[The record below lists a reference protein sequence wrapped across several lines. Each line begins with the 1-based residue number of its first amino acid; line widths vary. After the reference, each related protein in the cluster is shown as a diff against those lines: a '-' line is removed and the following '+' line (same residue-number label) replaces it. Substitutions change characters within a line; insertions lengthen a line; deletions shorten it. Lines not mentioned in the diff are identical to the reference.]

1 MKCENCGT
9 KLKRGDSFCPECGA
23 QVIKMRRPER
33 KAISPSKTGGRG
45 RKYRFPVLIA
55 GAVLAAALGGFLAV
69 KGSGIVSGFLE
80 KKPEEIL
87 FVSDGGIYGVSLGES
102 KRKAREYTDSFYD
115 SDTKTPEHA
124 QRLIFPT
131 VSKDEKYRFFP
142 EDYDDRTGTFTLC
155 CQAGKKEPERIASG
169 VRFYYVTGDNQIIY
183 IEEDSLYVAKPG
195 ERGEKVD
202 SDLALPDASAMYGL
216 FNPEYNRGASL
227 VISPNEEKMIWRT
240 GSGWYGQD
248 IGRKEE
254 KVKLAA
260 QDCLLSSYT
269 ENFDSL
275 LFCGWSKPFDLY
287 LSKDFEKAEKVA
299 GDVAG
304 LRNVDLEKGTFFYMD
319 SENQLYFY
327 DQGEEELI
335 AKDCTGFF
343 DGPELSPYVN
353 NGFSRYYDDYTDLR
367 NKSGDFS
374 GVLLYQKV
382 LSGEGEQKGAY
393 FLYADGEEHDLG
405 LEGWTIDRWLFDA
418 QHDLLYLSGY
428 EGEEEGAEPKL
439 MYVDLSD
446 RDAQAVEYVENAV
459 LELVY
464 DGNVYYL
471 QDWNAGDGG
480 DLYRNGEFVCDDVTE
495 VWAVPGSGAVV
506 AVTDYEREWGSV
518 TGTLNLLPE
527 DGGDE
532 VEIGTDVH
540 LGTIPFAAYGE
551 DCIFMLSDYS
561 IESESG
567 DLLYYDGERTRTLER
582 DVNAYFCDYEGED
595 LKVSL
600 MGKTQWGYSWFSS
613 NFVSV
618 NMAIDQIEN
627 LSRED

>member
-1 MKCENCGT
+1 M
-9 KLKRGDSFCPECGA
+9 
-23 QVIKMRRPER
+23 
-33 KAISPSKTGGRG
+33 
-45 RKYRFPVLIA
+45 
-55 GAVLAAALGGFLAV
+55 
-69 KGSGIVSGFLE
+69 
-80 KKPEEIL
+80 
-87 FVSDGGIYGVSLGES
+87 
-102 KRKAREYTDSFYD
+102 
-115 SDTKTPEHA
+115 
-124 QRLIFPT
+124 
-131 VSKDEKYRFFP
+131 
-142 EDYDDRTGTFTLC
+142 
-155 CQAGKKEPERIASG
+155 
-169 VRFYYVTGDNQIIY
+169 
-183 IEEDSLYVAKPG
+183 
-195 ERGEKVD
+195 
-202 SDLALPDASAMYGL
+202 
-216 FNPEYNRGASL
+216 
-227 VISPNEEKMIWRT
+227 
-240 GSGWYGQD
+240 
-248 IGRKEE
+248 
-254 KVKLAA
+254 
-260 QDCLLSSYT
+260 
-269 ENFDSL
+269 
-275 LFCGWSKPFDLY
+275 
-287 LSKDFEKAEKVA
+287 
-299 GDVAG
+299 
-304 LRNVDLEKGTFFYMD
+304 
-319 SENQLYFY
+319 
-327 DQGEEELI
+327 
-335 AKDCTGFF
+335 
-343 DGPELSPYVN
+343 
-353 NGFSRYYDDYTDLR
+353 
-367 NKSGDFS
+367 
-374 GVLLYQKV
+374 
-382 LSGEGEQKGAY
+382 
-393 FLYADGEEHDLG
+393 G

-600 MGKTQWGYSWFSS
+600 MGKTQWGYSVFASNSNWMDNMVFS
-613 NFVSV
+613 
-618 NMAIDQIEN
+618 QIEN
-627 LSRED
+627 RSRED